1 MDHRLIHDAASQ
13 MAKETLR
20 AVKDCLFEHEHHI
33 AFEEFYYICKQNL
46 EAYELEVERIR
57 QRLVPSQN

>member
-13 MAKETLR
+13 MARETLR
-20 AVKDCLFEHEHHI
+20 AVKDCLFEDEHRI

-46 EAYELEVERIR
+46 EAYELEVDRLR
-57 QRLVPSQN
+57 QRLRPSQN